1 MKINATMNVYC
12 TIEVSDVTAYVAN
25 RKELLGVLDN
35 GQDDSVL
42 ELVKTELRIA
52 LHAIS
57 GTCPFTVLFEL
68 DEIEEDES
76 N

>member
-12 TIEVSDVTAYVAN
+12 TIEVDNVEAYMAN
-25 RKELLGVLDN
+25 RKELLGKLA
-35 GQDDSVL
+35 DDTSIL
-42 ELVKTELRIA
+42 EVVKTELRIA

-68 DEIEEDES
+68 DDIEEDEP